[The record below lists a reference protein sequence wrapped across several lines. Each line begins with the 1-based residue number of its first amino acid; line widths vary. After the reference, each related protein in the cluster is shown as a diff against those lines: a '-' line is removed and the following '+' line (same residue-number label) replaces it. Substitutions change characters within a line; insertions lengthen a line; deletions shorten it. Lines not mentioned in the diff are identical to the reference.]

1 LCGEDRESL
10 SNLPWRGMTPPFRE
24 GLAAPTSQE
33 IRGRLW

>member
-24 GLAAPTSQE
+24 GLAAPTIQQSSH
-33 IRGRLW
+33 RL